1 VNPAETWAQ
10 IEAALSCD
18 PAEGLNSA
26 QEACGRYAAERG
38 RLALIVRHADGT
50 SERWTYRELDRA
62 AAKAGRMFAQAGLR
76 RGDRVAGLLSRQ
88 VESWIVALAAWRGGL
103 VYVPLFC
110 GFGTDALAY
119 RLRES
124 NARLVV
130 VGHQWRDTLEAVLP
144 ALADELRVFTV
155 TGPRGTGLVRGDQS
169 FWAEWDRSAADGPV
183 AATAAGDPATLLF
196 TSGTSG
202 DPKSCVMPHSA
213 LLAVLPF
220 ARFSLGVSSRDLLFT
235 AADPGWAYGLYSTGA
250 APMAM
255 GVPRVLYSGGFDP
268 AAWLRV
274 LREEG
279 VSSIAAAPSAYRKL
293 LTAMRRK
300 GSPGEL
306 TSAAAAGEPL
316 AADVAASWGEL
327 GAPPIRD
334 GYGLSEIGMVLA
346 DLATGARPQPGTLGG
361 PVPGFA
367 VRLVGHDGEPV
378 AEGESG
384 LIAVERPKYRL
395 SSGYENRPEAWEAKW
410 RGDLFVT
417 DDRARVLPSGRWQF
431 LGRED
436 DMIITSGYNV
446 SPVEV
451 ERVLCEHPGI
461 AEAAVVAA
469 PAPRGGTTV
478 RAVVVGAEPAG
489 PAEPAASAE
498 ELEAELR
505 SAVTR
510 RVGAHAAP
518 RLFDYMD
525 ALPRNSVGKLLRSA
539 LRSQTEDPD
548 AQP

>member
-1 VNPAETWAQ
+1 MSAAAIWRR
-10 IEAALSCD
+10 IESGLSCD
-18 PAEGLNSA
+18 PAESLNTA
-26 QEACGRYAAERG
+26 QEACGRFGQERG

-62 AAKAGRMFAQAGLR
+62 SAKTSRMFARAGLR

-88 VESWIVALAAWRGGL
+88 IESWIVALAAWRSGL

-110 GFGTDALAY
+110 GFGTDALVY
-119 RLRES
+119 RLRS
-124 NARLVV
+124 SSAKVVV
-130 VGHQWRDTLEAVLP
+130 VGHRWRSTLDA
-144 ALADELRVFTV
+144 ALAELDEELRVFTV
-155 TGPRGTGLVRGDQS
+155 TGPRGSGLVRGDES
-169 FWAEWDRSAADGPV
+169 FWAEWDRSPADSPA
-183 AATAAGDPATLLF
+183 AATAARDPATLLF

-220 ARFSLGVSSRDLLFT
+220 ARYSLGVSSRDLLFT

-255 GVPRVLYSGGFDP
+255 GVPRVLYSGDFDP
-268 AAWLRV
+268 AAWTRV

-293 LTAMRRK
+293 LPALRRE
-300 GSPGEL
+300 GAPDL
-306 TSAAAAGEPL
+306 MSAAAAGEPL
-316 AADVAASWGEL
+316 DAHTAAAWGES
-327 GAPPIRD
+327 GAPTIRD

-346 DLATGARPQPGTLGG
+346 DLAGGAAPQPGTLGG
-361 PVPGFA
+361 PVPGFT
-367 VRLVGHDGEPV
+367 VRLVDHNGEPV
-378 AEGESG
+378 GDGESG

-395 SSGYENRPEAWEAKW
+395 SSGYENRPEAWETKW
-410 RGDLFVT
+410 HGNLFVT
-417 DDRARVLPSGRWQF
+417 DDRARVLPDGRWQF

-451 ERVLCEHPGI
+451 ERVLSEHPGV
-461 AEAAVVAA
+461 AEAAAVAGTG
-469 PAPRGGTTV
+469 RNGGTVV
-478 RAVVVGAEPAG
+478 RAVIVRTQPETP
-489 PAEPAASAE
+489 AE
-498 ELEAELR
+498 ELEAEMR
-505 SAVTR
+505 AAVTR
-510 RVGAHAAP
+510 RVGAHATP

-539 LRSQTEDPD
+539 LRSQKEGPH

>member
-1 VNPAETWAQ
+1 MSTGETWTQ
-10 IEAALSCD
+10 IEAALSRD
-18 PAEGLNSA
+18 PAEGFNSA
-26 QEACGRYAAERG
+26 QEACSRYADEPG

-62 AAKAGRMFAQAGLR
+62 AAKAGRMFARAGLR

-88 VESWIVALAAWRGGL
+88 VESWIVALAAWRSGL

-119 RLRES
+119 RLRSS

-130 VGHQWRDTLEAVLP
+130 AGHQWRDTLEA
-144 ALADELRVFTV
+144 ALSALDEELRVFTV
-155 TGPRGTGLVRGDQS
+155 TGPRGSGLVRGDES
-169 FWAEWDRSAADGPV
+169 FWAEWDRSAADGPL

-196 TSGTSG
+196 TSGTTG

-213 LLAVLPF
+213 LLSVLPF

-255 GVPRVLYSGGFDP
+255 GVPRVLYSGDFDP
-268 AAWLRV
+268 AAWVRV

-293 LTAMRRK
+293 LSVLRRQ
-300 GSPGEL
+300 GAPGEL
-306 TSAAAAGEPL
+306 TAAAAAGEPL
-316 AADVAASWGEL
+316 DADTAASWADA

-346 DLATGARPQPGTLGG
+346 DLAGDSPPQPGTLGG
-361 PVPGFA
+361 PVPGFT
-367 VRLVGHDGEPV
+367 VRLVHHDGEPV
-378 AEGESG
+378 ADGESG
-384 LIAVERPKYRL
+384 LIAVERPKYQL
-395 SSGYENRPEAWEAKW
+395 SSGYENRPDDWDAKW

-417 DDRARVLPSGRWQF
+417 DDRARVLSGGRWQF

-436 DMIITSGYNV
+436 DMIVTSGYNV

-451 ERVLCEHPGI
+451 ERVLTEHPGV
-461 AEAAVVAA
+461 AEAAAVAGTGR
-469 PAPRGGTTV
+469 RGGTVV
-478 RAVVVGAEPAG
+478 RAVVVRAEPTA
-489 PAEPAASAE
+489 PAE

-505 SAVTR
+505 SAVSR

-539 LRSQTEDPD
+539 LRSQTEDPH